1 MTTLIF
7 TVIAAA
13 IGVALLFVGPKAH
26 LKRAYAAVPLALAAL
41 LFLASVTTI
50 IEAKNVGVV
59 TAFGK
64 PVGTLEPGLSFKAPW
79 QKVTELDGTK
89 ITNRY
94 EGQTRLP
101 VRIGDGTT
109 AHVSA
114 AIRWSIVGEKADDIY
129 ADYRSDDVNA
139 NVRESLVETVF
150 GNAINQVFGTYN
162 PTADLRVVN
171 PGEDT
176 TEQVVNFVPDYDG
189 LVAQVTSSMEERV
202 EATGGYVKI
211 DFITISGIDLSE
223 TTQKKIN
230 EFQAEVAKTQV
241 ALQQKATNEAIA
253 AANNVLAESLTNKA
267 VLVARCLD
275 TQQNMVDLGQQI
287 PAGGLDCWGSGGKDM
302 ILAGNTPATR

>member
-1 MTTLIF
+1 MSTFIF
-7 TVIAAA
+7 SVILALV
-13 IGVALLFVGPKAH
+13 GVALLFVGPKAH
-26 LKRAYAAVPLALAAL
+26 LKRVYAVVPFALAVL
-41 LFLASVTTI
+41 VFASSITTI

-64 PVGTLEPGLSFKAPW
+64 PVGTLKPGLSLKAPW

-94 EGQTRLP
+94 EADTRLP

-109 AHVSA
+109 AYVSA

-171 PGEDT
+171 PGDDT
-176 TEQVVNFVPDYDG
+176 TEQVVNFVPDYDA
-189 LVAQVTSSMEERV
+189 LVEQVTTSMEERV

-223 TTQKKIN
+223 TTQRKIN

-253 AANNVLAESLTNKA
+253 AANEVLAKSLENKS
-267 VLVARCLD
+267 VLVARCFD
-275 TQQNMVDLGQQI
+275 TQQNMVDLGQAI
-287 PAGGLDCWGSGGKDM
+287 PAGGLDCWGSGSKDM
-302 ILAGNTPATR
+302 VLAGNTPATN